1 MIKVLENDSRVC
13 VEFHGF
19 SGGERNV
26 KILGNIHNKQDIHVL
41 AHITS
46 SDDIMD
52 LLLLKDAL
60 DNYPSGHVRLAKK
73 ILFLPY
79 LPYARQDRA
88 MQKGEANGV
97 RVFAEKILN
106 PLNFDEVWIYDP
118 HSDVGP
124 SHIKNLFVVPQET
137 TARQILSGN
146 VVGAMSDYILC
157 APDSGAIK
165 KTTKLMKNLS
175 INELVV
181 GQKNRDLSTGEI
193 TGTSFSGADVNGRKV
208 IMVDDICDGGA
219 TFFHLGKALKDAG
232 AAQVDL
238 YVTHGIFSKGIDD
251 VFDGVVDNIYAGF
264 VWKKYV
270 EGKNQKNILKI
281 VDETQMFG

>member
-1 MIKVLENDSRVC
+1 MIKVLENGNRIA

-26 KILGNIHNKQDIHVL
+26 KIFGSFTNKKDIHVL
-41 AHITS
+41 AEITS

-52 LLLLKDAL
+52 LMLLKDAL
-60 DNYPSGHVRLAKK
+60 DNYPSGFVREAKK
-73 ILFLPY
+73 ILILPY

-88 MQKGEANGV
+88 MQQGEANGV

-106 PLNFDEVWIYDP
+106 PLNFDAVWIDDP

-124 SHIKNLFVVPQET
+124 SHIKNLFVVPQEK
-137 TARQILSGN
+137 TARSLLTGN
-146 VVGAMSDYILC
+146 TVGVMADYILC

-175 INELVV
+175 IKELAV
-181 GQKNRDLSTGEI
+181 GQKNRDVTTGEI
-193 TGTSFSGADVNGRKV
+193 TGTSFSGADVKGRKV
-208 IMVDDICDGGA
+208 MMVDDICDGGA

-251 VFDGVVDNIYAGF
+251 VFDGVVDNIYAAF
-264 VWKKYV
+264 VWNKYV

-281 VDETQMFG
+281 VDGTQMFG

>member
-1 MIKVLENDSRVC
+1 MIKLFESDSRVP

-26 KILGNIHNKQDIHVL
+26 KILGDIQSKQDIHVL
-41 AHITS
+41 AQITS

-60 DNYPSGHVRLAKK
+60 DNYPQTNVREAKK
-73 ILFLPY
+73 ILILPY

-106 PLNFDEVWIYDP
+106 PLNFDEVLIDDP

-124 SHIKNLFVVPQET
+124 SHIKNLFLIPQEK
-137 TARQILSGN
+137 TARGILAANG
-146 VVGAMSDYILC
+146 VDAMSGYILC

-165 KTTKLMKNLS
+165 KITKLMKNLS

-193 TGTSFSGADVNGRKV
+193 TGTSFSGADVKGRKV

-232 AAQVDL
+232 ASQVDL

-251 VFDGVVDNIYAGF
+251 VFDGVVDNIYAAF

-281 VDETQMFG
+281 VDGTQMFG